1 MISYSLPPR
10 WVLDSFGSMAGLCT
24 TVSLLPQLIR
34 IWRRK
39 SASDVSL
46 AMFLLF
52 SFGVACWLV
61 YGLGIGSIPVMAA
74 NATTLT
80 LATIIIVTHPGN
92 DHHRPQASL
101 RSPRNRNQRDSHDK
115 PA

>member
-1 MISYSLPPR
+1 MISFSLPPR
-10 WVLDSFGSMAGLCT
+10 WVLDSFGSLAGLCT

-61 YGLGIGSIPVMAA
+61 YGLGIGSVPVMAT
-74 NATTLT
+74 NAITLT
-80 LATIIIVTHPGN
+80 LALIIIVLKLRYDRRGAATKAIPMAI
-92 DHHRPQASL
+92 RPDGRMKA
-101 RSPRNRNQRDSHDK
+101 
-115 PA
+115 

>member
-80 LATIIIVTHPGN
+80 LATIIIVLKLRYDRRGTATNAIPMTS
-92 DHHRPQASL
+92 RPDGRMKA
-101 RSPRNRNQRDSHDK
+101 
-115 PA
+115 

>member
-1 MISYSLPPR
+1 MISLSLPPR

-24 TVSLLPQLIR
+24 TVSLPPQLVR

-46 AMFLLF
+46 SMFLLF

-61 YGLGIGSIPVMAA
+61 YGLGIGSIPVMVA

-80 LATIIIVTHPGN
+80 LATIIIALKVRYDRRGAATNAVPMTP
-92 DHHRPQASL
+92 RPDGRIRA
-101 RSPRNRNQRDSHDK
+101 
-115 PA
+115 